1 MLERERHM
9 QKLWIY
15 ALVLTVTAL
24 VVPPVA
30 AKVTVDFNKTV
41 DFSTYKTYAW
51 RPGTPAKDPLMQKR
65 IQKAVE
71 AELAAKGLTKTEGPA
86 DLYVVTQAS
95 SKNEKQ
101 IDVNSLGY
109 AGYRWHG
116 WGAWGPTTVNMYE
129 IPVGTLIVD
138 LLVGKSNELVWRGVA
153 TETLS
158 DNPQK
163 IAKRINKVVAKMFKK
178 FPPKE

>member
-1 MLERERHM
+1 M

-15 ALVLTVTAL
+15 ALVVTVTVL
-24 VVPPVA
+24 VVPTAA
-30 AKVTVDFNKTV
+30 AKVTVDFDKTV
-41 DFSTYKTYAW
+41 DFSKYKTYAW

-65 IQKAVE
+65 IQRAVE

-138 LLVGKSNELVWRGVA
+138 LLVEKSNELVWRGVA

-163 IAKRINKVVAKMFKK
+163 VAKRTDKVVAKMFKK
-178 FPPKE
+178 FPPKK

>member
-1 MLERERHM
+1 M
-9 QKLWIY
+9 QKLRMY
-15 ALVLTVTAL
+15 TVTVAVTTLLLAL
-24 VVPPVA
+24 PA
-30 AKVTVDFNKTV
+30 LAKVTVDFDKSA

-65 IQKAVE
+65 IQSAVD
-71 AELAAKGLTKTEGPA
+71 AELAAKGLTKTDGAA
-86 DLYVVTQAS
+86 DLYVVTHAS

-101 IDVNSLGY
+101 IDVNNLGY

-116 WGAWGPTTVNMYE
+116 WGGWGPTTVNMYE
-129 IPVGTLIVD
+129 IPIGTLIVD
-138 LLVGKSNELVWRGVA
+138 LLAGKSNELVWRGVA

-163 IAKRINKVVAKMFKK
+163 VAKLINKVVTKMFKK
-178 FPPKE
+178 FPPKK